1 MALELMPKTEKMW
14 ILSSLILE
22 HMNAFDFIMI

>member
-14 ILSSLILE
+14 ILSSYNLE